1 MSGIEALTIQSGGPL
16 GPEGACSMEPNLS
29 LSLNP
34 HDKLAAV
41 MAWFPQAGMARSS
54 LELAGRLTLAQ
65 VDVAQ
70 RLNYLAAHL
79 CLGVADALGHSQ
91 LVQGEDFLSRADR
104 AAAQQK
110 AVRVLEAGAEGCACI
125 VQAYLDEVTAAFG
138 ASAQLGLSLQLPDAL
153 ALPAPGSR
161 WHIPGFDGARAFSAA
176 GSRRA
181 AS

>member
-1 MSGIEALTIQSGGPL
+1 
-16 GPEGACSMEPNLS
+16 MEPN
-29 LSLNP
+29 
-34 HDKLAAV
+34 DRLAAV
-41 MAWFPQAGMARSS
+41 MAWFPQASMARSS

-65 VDVAQ
+65 VDATQ
-70 RLNYLAAHL
+70 RMNYLAAHL

-91 LVQGEDFLSRADR
+91 LVPGEDSLSRADR

-138 ASAQLGLSLQLPDAL
+138 ASAQLGLSLHLPNAL
-153 ALPAPGSR
+153 ALPAPGLR
-161 WHIPGFDGARAFSAA
+161 WQIPGFDAGRAFSAA
-176 GSRRA
+176 GARRA